1 MLLYKFLHHLN
12 FLNIQLIITFILFSL
27 MCKKRN
33 EVPFGQLSS
42 QEINLAA
49 FEVSDMPTHNVGMT
63 VLVEAFLHQANYV
76 P

>member
-1 MLLYKFLHHLN
+1 
-12 FLNIQLIITFILFSL
+12 